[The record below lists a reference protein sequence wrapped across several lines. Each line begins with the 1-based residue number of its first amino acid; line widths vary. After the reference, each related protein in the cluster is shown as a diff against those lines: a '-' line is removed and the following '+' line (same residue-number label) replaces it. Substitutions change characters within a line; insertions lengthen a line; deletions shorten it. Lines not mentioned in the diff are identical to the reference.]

1 MEHMK
6 EELRQ
11 SSLVHESEIRRLSNE
26 IQRKEKEIRRLRM
39 SAADRVGQAHTLF
52 TCTVA

>member
-1 MEHMK
+1 MEKMK

-11 SSLVHESEIRRLSNE
+11 SSLVHESERTRLSNE
-26 IQRKEKEIRRLRM
+26 IQRKQKEIRRLRM
-39 SAADRVGQAHTLF
+39 SAADRVGQAHTLS